1 MCGRY
6 TLIADLSFLMA
17 RFSFE
22 VPPDGNLDYRP
33 SYNIAPTHRVLV
45 VFGGGRYR
53 TAEMMRWGLVPSWS
67 KEPKPKFPNI
77 NARAEGLSDSRM
89 FGNAVKGRR
98 RCLVLADSFYE
109 WRKLTDKR
117 PMRITLASG
126 EPFAFAGLWEH
137 WRPKPGQDGQP
148 FDSCT
153 IVTTTPNDLIA
164 PIHDRMP
171 VMLPKEAESM
181 WLDPALEPEAALT
194 LLRPY
199 PADVMEMHE
208 VSPLVNN
215 VRNNGAELVQ
225 AVKRLVG

>member
-6 TLIADLSFLMA
+6 TLIADLSFLMD

-45 VFGGGRYR
+45 VFSGGRYR
-53 TAEMMRWGLVPSWS
+53 RPEMMRWGFVPAWS
-67 KEPKPKFPNI
+67 KEPRPKIQPI
-77 NARAEGLSDSRM
+77 NAKAETVQTSGMFKNALS
-89 FGNAVKGRR
+89 RR

-109 WRKLTDKR
+109 WRKLTDRR

-137 WRPKPGQDGQP
+137 WQPKPGQAGEP

-171 VMLPKEAESM
+171 VMLPKEAEGM

-194 LLRPY
+194 LLKPY
-199 PADVMEMHE
+199 PADAMKMYE
-208 VSPLVNN
+208 VSLTVNS
-215 VRNNGAELVQ
+215 VRNNGPEVIEP
-225 AVKRLVG
+225 VRRLVG